1 MFLSNGPD
9 DNYELGSHVPLDA
22 LKFRSIS
29 RLIELR
35 VWDFRQA
42 CVSIVSYNKLRKA
55 IVASDSTK
63 QIRTYFVPG
72 DILY

>member
-29 RLIELR
+29 RLTELR

-42 CVSIVSYNKLRKA
+42 CVSIVSYNKL
-55 IVASDSTK
+55 
-63 QIRTYFVPG
+63 
-72 DILY
+72 